1 MSGNDGGTPI
11 AIDNETR
18 EERGMILRRTMLA
31 ALGAMAMAGPAAAQ
45 TWPDREITLVVNY
58 GAGGVTDVTA
68 RALAAEASK
77 ILNVPVQIVNRP
89 GGQGTTGPT
98 FVAAQKPD
106 GYTIGV
112 ATYAPLAITP
122 HMMDVSYKIDDF
134 DFIGGFGRF
143 RYGIAVA
150 ATSPIKSMEDFV
162 AAAKTRRVT
171 FSASGPPNNLVL
183 SKLGKKLGARFQF
196 VPYPSGAESVTAA
209 LGGHVDAVVQTPTEM
224 LSLIEAGK
232 LRLLASASPVRWTEK
247 PDTPTLI
254 DLGYGVS
261 IDSWVGL
268 AGPKGIDPARLEI
281 LQKAFAQAA
290 KSPEVAKSFEQLGMS
305 AAYMSG
311 PDYKAFLEKG
321 IVEMGRDLT
330 EAGLAKKK

>member
-1 MSGNDGGTPI
+1 MQ
-11 AIDNETR
+11 
-18 EERGMILRRTMLA
+18 RRSFLA
-31 ALGAMAMAGPAAAQ
+31 ATLAASFLAGPATAQ
-45 TWPDREITLVVNY
+45 NWPDREVTLVVNY
-58 GAGGVTDVTA
+58 GAGGVTDVTV
-68 RALAAEASK
+68 RALASEASK
-77 ILNVPVQIVNRP
+77 ILNVPIQIVNRA

-98 FVAAQKPD
+98 FIAAQKPD

-112 ATYAPLAITP
+112 TSFAPMAISP

-134 DFIGGFGRF
+134 DYVGGFGRF

-150 ATSPIKSMEDFV
+150 ATSPIKSMEDLV

-171 FSASGPPNNLVL
+171 FSASGPPNNLAL
-183 SKLGKKLGARFQF
+183 SKLGKKLGLRFQF

-224 LSLIEAGK
+224 FALLEAGK
-232 LRLLASASPVRWTEK
+232 LRVLASASPVRWTER
-247 PDTPTLI
+247 PDMPTLI
-254 DLGYGVS
+254 DLSYGVS

-268 AGPKGIDPARLEI
+268 AGPKGIEPARLEI
-281 LQKAFAQAA
+281 LRKAFAQAA
-290 KSPEVAKSFEQLGMS
+290 QSPEVAKSFEQLGMS
-305 AAYMSG
+305 PAYMSG

-321 IVEMGRDLT
+321 TVEMAQDLA